1 MDIINHIVEKYHT
14 TFEFASTPDLASEI
28 FAEDKLLPSMISL
41 EGGHQIHDDLAVL
54 RMFKKLGAISM
65 SLTAECS
72 TAWAQTENPYN
83 TQYESVEGL
92 TDFGLEV
99 IDEMNKI
106 GMIVDLSH
114 TATSVMEIGLQK
126 SDAPVIFSLS
136 GARSLVNNTLNVPSS
151 LYKDISENGGLVM
164 IPLWPPAVCS
174 YASDLYNQFRSGSI
188 SSATLLSEYQAGASN
203 CTIENVFAHIEE
215 IKNNIGATHVGIS
228 TNFDANL
235 GLTVTGLEDA
245 SRLVHLTAR
254 MVQARYSEA
263 DITNIIGGNLLRVWA
278 SAEEKADD

>member
-1 MDIINHIVEKYHT
+1 MDIINHIVEKYSS
-14 TFEFASTPDLASEI
+14 TFEFASAADTASEI
-28 FAEDKLLPSMISL
+28 FSADKLLPSMISL
-41 EGGHQIHDDLAVL
+41 EGGHQIHDDLSVL

-72 TAWAQTENPYN
+72 TAWAQTGNPYN

-106 GMIVDLSH
+106 GMIVDLSQ

-126 SDAPVIFSLS
+126 SDAPVVFSLS
-136 GARSLVNNTLNVPSS
+136 GARKLVNSSLNVPES

-174 YASDLYNQFRSGSI
+174 FASDLYNQFRAGSI

-215 IKNNIGATHVGIS
+215 IKNNIGPTHVGIS

-245 SRLVHLTAR
+245 SKLVYLTAR
-254 MVQARYSEA
+254 MVKARYSEA

-278 SAEEKADD
+278 SAEEKAD